1 MTYNYYDV
9 LMRNKDISELTKQKK
24 ITIDELSG
32 GGCEINNHV
41 GVGQPH
47 VKGIVLDI
55 SVEDPLVVKLED
67 GHEYEIDLEN
77 AFGLSYG
84 NKDFERNVER
94 LAEFIAQ
101 VYKNNAKAI
110 KKGILGTTHIQTKD
124 DNYRAKLVN

>member
-41 GVGQPH
+41 EAGQPH
-47 VKGIVLDI
+47 IKSIVLDL
-55 SVEDPLVVKLED
+55 SVEDPLFVKPED

-101 VYKNNAKAI
+101 VYKNNVKAI

-124 DNYRAKLVN
+124 DSYRARLVN